1 VTTRFLRLATATL
14 VIFSAIGTGACGFPK
29 DEDVTAAFLKEN
41 PTVTVT
47 DVGSGEGDGGT
58 VYKHI
63 RYIRR
68 GTTTECEVVWGYQ
81 QAEPTWRIF
90 YKSEPGL
97 AGTMC
102 ESCDRK
108 PCA

>member
-1 VTTRFLRLATATL
+1 
-14 VIFSAIGTGACGFPK
+14 
-29 DEDVTAAFLKEN
+29 LKEN

-47 DVGSGEGDGGT
+47 DVGFWGRGRGT

-81 QAEPTWRIF
+81 QAEPDVAD
-90 YKSEPGL
+90 L
-97 AGTMC
+97 L
-102 ESCDRK
+102 
-108 PCA
+108 